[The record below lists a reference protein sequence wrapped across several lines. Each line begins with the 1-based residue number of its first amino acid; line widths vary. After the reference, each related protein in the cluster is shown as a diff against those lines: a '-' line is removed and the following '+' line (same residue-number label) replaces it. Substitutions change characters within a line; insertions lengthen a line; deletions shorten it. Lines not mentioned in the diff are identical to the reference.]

1 MPFLYIRTGGK
12 CDIMRKYVS
21 LLLAGA
27 MVVGSLSGCG
37 SAFEEESQTT
47 AAVTAGEGSGDTQ
60 ASQESVGGTE
70 AVSQTAP
77 GGNMLHIPAKREFP
91 TVDTQKD
98 TEFYVVPL
106 NIYDRLVECEVVD
119 GVAEIVPSLAES
131 WTVSDD
137 GLVYTFHLRD
147 DVTFH
152 NGEKLTADDV
162 VYTIDRMMDPDTG
175 ARNTDAF
182 SMIKG
187 AKARLDGQADGVE
200 GAVALDENTVELTLE
215 APFGPFLANLATPA
229 CSIYNRKATEAA
241 GDQFGID
248 PQVTVGTGPFK
259 MSDWVLNDKL
269 TMVRN
274 DDYFKGAPKL
284 DGIEVIQVPDENTQ
298 KLMYE
303 NGELDIVDLSS
314 SSSQLGYFLENDAY
328 KDNLV
333 TGPEAGSYFYVFNQD
348 MKPTDDVRVR
358 KAISMAID
366 RQTILDQ
373 MYSGAGHLVNSML
386 PDGVLGAYDAQEIPY
401 DPEGA
406 RALLA
411 EAGYSDGCEL
421 EICQQTDNPDAL
433 AINQVVQ
440 SMLSQVGITVTIKQM
455 DDAAYFAE
463 RKEGRLG
470 MTRASWKADFN
481 DPDNFLYTFFTERN
495 AKIRSNN
502 HKNTDVYQWLEDA
515 RAMVDEDERMAL
527 YQKIDTAVVQDDA
540 AVLPLFQMDHIVV
553 VQDWVKDF
561 HVAWNGWT
569 DVSYYTVSLEK

>member
-1 MPFLYIRTGGK
+1 MK
-12 CDIMRKYVS
+12 KYLS

-27 MVVGSLSGCG
+27 VALGALSGCS
-37 SAFEEESQTT
+37 SAFEDNTQSGAASASDEST
-47 AAVTAGEGSGDTQ
+47 AASKGSPGETQ
-60 ASQESVGGTE
+60 

-77 GGNMLHIPAKREFP
+77 GSNMLHIPAKDEFP

-106 NIYDRLVECEVVD
+106 NIYDRLVECQVVD
-119 GVAEIVPSLAES
+119 GVAEIVPSLAKS
-131 WTVSDD
+131 WEVSDD

-147 DVTFH
+147 DVVFH
-152 NGEKLTADDV
+152 NGEVLTADDV
-162 VYTIDRMMDPDTG
+162 VYTIDRMMNPDTA
-175 ARNTDAF
+175 ARNTDAY

-187 AKARLDGQADGVE
+187 AKARLNGEADSVE
-200 GAVALDENTVELTLE
+200 GAAALDEHTVELTLE
-215 APFGPFLANLATPA
+215 VPFGPFLANLATPA
-229 CSIYNRKATEAA
+229 CSIYNRKATEEA

-248 PQVTVGTGPFK
+248 PQLTIGTGPFK
-259 MSDWVLNDKL
+259 MSDWMLNDKL

-314 SSSQLGYFLENDAY
+314 SSSQLAYFLGNDAY

-333 TGPEAGSYFYVFNQD
+333 TGPEAGCYFYVFNQD

-358 KAISMAID
+358 KAVSMAID

-373 MYSGAGHLVNSML
+373 MYSGAGHVVNSML
-386 PDGVLGAYDAQEIPY
+386 PDGVLGAYDTQEIPY
-401 DPEGA
+401 DPEKA
-406 RALLA
+406 KALLA
-411 EAGYSDGCEL
+411 EAGYGEGCQL
-421 EICQQTDNPDAL
+421 EIYQQTDNPDAL

-440 SMLSQVGITVTIKQM
+440 SMLNEVGITVTIKQM

-515 RAMVDEDERMAL
+515 RAMTDEDERMAL
-527 YQKIDTAVVQDDA
+527 YQKIDTAMVQEDA
-540 AVLPLFQMDHIVV
+540 SVLPLFQMDHIVV

-561 HVAWNGWT
+561 HVAWNGWS

>member
-440 SMLSQVGITVTIKQM
+440 SMLSQVGIKVTIKQV
-455 DDAAYFAE
+455 DEAAYYAE
-463 RKEGRLG
+463 RKEGKIG
-470 MTRASWKADFN
+470 MTRSVWWADFN
-481 DPDNFLYTFFTERN
+481 DPDNFLYTFFTEKN
-495 AKIRSNN
+495 TKARSMNY
-502 HKNTDVYQWLEDA
+502 KNTDVYQWLEDA
-515 RAMVDEDERMAL
+515 RAMVDEEERMAL
-527 YQKIDTAVVQDDA
+527 YQKIDTTVVQED
-540 AVLPLFQMDHIVV
+540 VVVFPLFQMDHIVV
-553 VQDWVKDF
+553 VQDWVKGF
-561 HVAWNGWT
+561 QIPWNGWT
-569 DVSYYTVSLEK
+569 DTSYYTVSIER

>member
-1 MPFLYIRTGGK
+1 
-12 CDIMRKYVS
+12 MRKYLS
-21 LLLAGA
+21 LLMAGA
-27 MVVGSLSGCG
+27 LAVSVLGGCG

-47 AAVTAGEGSGDTQ
+47 TTAAAGQTGTQ
-60 ASQESVGGTE
+60 ASAGPEGETGAVTE
-70 AVSQTAP
+70 GAAP
-77 GGNMLHIPAKREFP
+77 GGNMLHIPSKDEFP

-131 WTVSDD
+131 WDVSSD

-162 VYTIDRMMDPDTG
+162 VYTVDRMMNPVTE

-187 AKARLDGQADGVE
+187 ASARLNGEADSVE
-200 GAVALDENTVELTLE
+200 GVKAVDEHTVEITLDV
-215 APFGPFLANLATPA
+215 PFGPFLANLATPA

-248 PQVTVGTGPFK
+248 PQLTVGTGPFK

-274 DDYFKGAPKL
+274 DDYFKGAAKL
-284 DGIEVIQVPDENTQ
+284 DGIEILQVPDENTQ

-314 SSSQLGYFLENDAY
+314 FSSQLDYFLDNDAY

-333 TGPEAGSYFYVFNQD
+333 TGPEAGCYFYAFNQD

-373 MYSGAGHLVNSML
+373 MYSGAGHVVNSML

-406 RALLA
+406 KALLA
-411 EAGYSDGCEL
+411 EAGYGDGCEL
-421 EICQQTDNPDAL
+421 EIFQQTDNPSAL

-440 SMLSQVGITVTIKQM
+440 SMLSEVGITATIKQM

-502 HKNTDVYQWLEDA
+502 HKNKDVYQWLEDA

-527 YQKIDTAVVQDDA
+527 YQKIDTIMVQDDA

-561 HVAWNGWT
+561 HVAWNGWS

>member
-1 MPFLYIRTGGK
+1 MK
-12 CDIMRKYVS
+12 KYLS

-27 MVVGSLSGCG
+27 VALGALSGCS
-37 SAFEEESQTT
+37 SAFEDNTQSGAASASDEST
-47 AAVTAGEGSGDTQ
+47 AASKGSPGETQ
-60 ASQESVGGTE
+60 

-77 GGNMLHIPAKREFP
+77 GSNMLHIPAKDEFP

-106 NIYDRLVECEVVD
+106 NIYDRLVECQVVD
-119 GVAEIVPSLAES
+119 GVAEIVPSLAKS
-131 WTVSDD
+131 WEVSDD

-147 DVTFH
+147 DVVFH
-152 NGEKLTADDV
+152 NGEVLTADDV
-162 VYTIDRMMDPDTG
+162 VYTIDRMMNPDTA
-175 ARNTDAF
+175 ARNTDAY

-187 AKARLDGQADGVE
+187 AKARLNGEADSVE
-200 GAVALDENTVELTLE
+200 GAAALDEHTVELTLE
-215 APFGPFLANLATPA
+215 VPFGPFLANLATPA
-229 CSIYNRKATEAA
+229 CSIYNRKATEEA

-248 PQVTVGTGPFK
+248 PQLTIGTGPFK

-314 SSSQLGYFLENDAY
+314 SSSQLAYFLGNDAY

-333 TGPEAGSYFYVFNQD
+333 TGPEAGCYFYVFNQD

-358 KAISMAID
+358 KAVSMAID

-373 MYSGAGHLVNSML
+373 MYSGAGHVVNSML
-386 PDGVLGAYDAQEIPY
+386 PDGVLGAYDTQEIPY
-401 DPEGA
+401 DPEKA
-406 RALLA
+406 KALLA
-411 EAGYSDGCEL
+411 EAGYGEGCQL
-421 EICQQTDNPDAL
+421 EIYQQTDNPDAL

-440 SMLSQVGITVTIKQM
+440 SMLNEVGITVTIKQM

-515 RAMVDEDERMAL
+515 RAMTDEDERMAL
-527 YQKIDTAVVQDDA
+527 YQKIETAMVQEDA
-540 AVLPLFQMDHIVV
+540 SVLPLFQMDHIVV

-561 HVAWNGWT
+561 HVAWNGWS

>member
-1 MPFLYIRTGGK
+1 MK
-12 CDIMRKYVS
+12 KYVS
-21 LLLAGA
+21 FLLAGTVA
-27 MVVGSLSGCG
+27 LGLLNGCG
-37 SAFEEESQTT
+37 SAFEDTAETTVTPGSPAEST
-47 AAVTAGEGSGDTQ
+47 GGGQ
-60 ASQESVGGTE
+60 ASQGGDEKTQ

-77 GGNMLHIPAKREFP
+77 GENMLHIPSKDEFP

-106 NIYDRLVECEVVD
+106 NIYDRLVECEVID

-131 WTVSDD
+131 WDVSDD

-162 VYTIDRMMDPDTG
+162 VYTIDRMMNPDTA
-175 ARNTDAF
+175 ARNTDAY

-187 AKARLDGQADGVE
+187 AKARLDGEADSVE
-200 GAVALDENTVELTLE
+200 GVAALDDYTVEITLDV
-215 APFGPFLANLATPA
+215 PFGPFLANLATPA
-229 CSIYNRKATEAA
+229 CSIYNRKATEEA

-248 PQVTVGTGPFK
+248 PQLTVGSGPFK
-259 MSDWVLNDKL
+259 MSDWVLNDRL

-314 SSSQLGYFLENDAY
+314 SSSQLAYFLGNDAY

-333 TGPEAGSYFYVFNQD
+333 IGPEAGSYFYVFNQD
-348 MKPTDDVRVR
+348 MKPTDDLRVR

-386 PDGVLGAYDAQEIPY
+386 PDGVLGAYEAAEIPY

-406 RALLA
+406 RALLE
-411 EAGYSDGCEL
+411 EAGYGDGCEL
-421 EICQQTDNPDAL
+421 EIFQQTDNPDAL

-440 SMLSQVGITVTIKQM
+440 SMLSEVGITVKITQM

-463 RKEGRLG
+463 RKEGKLG

-502 HKNTDVYQWLEDA
+502 HKNADVYRWLEDA

-569 DVSYYTVSLEK
+569 DVSYYTVSLEKQGQ

>member
-1 MPFLYIRTGGK
+1 MK
-12 CDIMRKYVS
+12 KYLS

-27 MVVGSLSGCG
+27 VALGALSGCS
-37 SAFEEESQTT
+37 SAFEDNTQSGAASASDEST
-47 AAVTAGEGSGDTQ
+47 AASKGSPGETQ
-60 ASQESVGGTE
+60 

-77 GGNMLHIPAKREFP
+77 GSNMLHIPAKDEFP

-106 NIYDRLVECEVVD
+106 NIYDRLVECQVVD
-119 GVAEIVPSLAES
+119 GVAEIVPSLAKS
-131 WTVSDD
+131 WEVSDD

-147 DVTFH
+147 DVVFH
-152 NGEKLTADDV
+152 NGEVLTADDV
-162 VYTIDRMMDPDTG
+162 VYTIDRMMNPDTA
-175 ARNTDAF
+175 ARNTDAY

-187 AKARLDGQADGVE
+187 AKARLNGEADSVE
-200 GAVALDENTVELTLE
+200 GAAALDEHTVELTLE
-215 APFGPFLANLATPA
+215 VPFGPFLANLATPA
-229 CSIYNRKATEAA
+229 CSIYNRKATEEA

-248 PQVTVGTGPFK
+248 PQLTIGTGPFK

-314 SSSQLGYFLENDAY
+314 SSSQLAYFLGNDAY

-333 TGPEAGSYFYVFNQD
+333 TGPEAGCYFYVFNQD

-358 KAISMAID
+358 KAVSMAID

-373 MYSGAGHLVNSML
+373 MYSGAGHVVNSML
-386 PDGVLGAYDAQEIPY
+386 PDGVLGAYDTQEIPY
-401 DPEGA
+401 DPEKA
-406 RALLA
+406 KALLA
-411 EAGYSDGCEL
+411 EAGYGEGCQL
-421 EICQQTDNPDAL
+421 EIYQQTDNPDAL

-440 SMLSQVGITVTIKQM
+440 SMLNEVGITVTIKQM

-515 RAMVDEDERMAL
+515 RAMTDEDERMAL
-527 YQKIDTAVVQDDA
+527 YQKIDTAMVQEDA
-540 AVLPLFQMDHIVV
+540 SVLPLFQMDHIVV

-561 HVAWNGWT
+561 HVAWNGWS

>member
-1 MPFLYIRTGGK
+1 MKRSL
-12 CDIMRKYVS
+12 S

-27 MVVGSLSGCG
+27 LAVTALSGCG
-37 SAFEEESQTT
+37 SAFEKDGSASAPAATEAAQGSDKESL
-47 AAVTAGEGSGDTQ
+47 
-60 ASQESVGGTE
+60 GGTE

-77 GGNMLHIPAKREFP
+77 GGNVLHIPSKDEFP

-119 GVAEIVPSLAES
+119 GVAEILPSLAKS
-131 WTVSDD
+131 WKISDD
-137 GLVYTFHLRD
+137 GLVYTFSLRD

-162 VYTIDRMMDPDTG
+162 VYTIDRMMNPDTA
-175 ARNTDAF
+175 ARNTDAY

-187 AKARLDGQADGVE
+187 ATARLNGEADSVE
-200 GAVALDENTVELTLE
+200 GAKALDEYTVELTLE

-248 PQVTVGTGPFK
+248 PALTVGSGPFK
-259 MSDWVLNDKL
+259 MSDWVLNDRL

-284 DGIEVIQVPDENTQ
+284 DAIEVIQVPDENTQ

-314 SSSQLGYFLENDAY
+314 SSSQLAYFLGNDAY

-333 TGPEAGSYFYVFNQD
+333 TGPEAGVYFYAFNQD

-373 MYSGAGHLVNSML
+373 MYSGAGHVVNSML
-386 PDGVLGAYDAQEIPY
+386 PDGVLGAYDAKELPY

-406 RALLA
+406 KALLA
-411 EAGYSDGCEL
+411 EAGYADGCEL
-421 EICQQTDNPDAL
+421 EICQQTDNPSAL

-440 SMLSQVGITVTIKQM
+440 SMLGEVGIKVTIKQM
-455 DDAAYFAE
+455 DDAAYFGE
-463 RKEGRLG
+463 RKEGKLG

-481 DPDNFLYTFFTERN
+481 DPDNFLYTFFSERN

-502 HKNTDVYQWLEDA
+502 HKNKDVYQWLEDA

-527 YQKIDTAVVQDDA
+527 YQKIDTAMIQEDA
-540 AVLPLFQMDHIVV
+540 TMLPLFQMDHIVV

-561 HVAWNGWT
+561 HVAWNGWQ
-569 DVSYYTVSLEK
+569 DVAYYTVSLEK

>member
-1 MPFLYIRTGGK
+1 MLFLYIRTGGQ
-12 CDIMRKYVS
+12 CAIMKKYLS
-21 LLLAGA
+21 LLVAGA
-27 MVVGSLSGCG
+27 VALGSLSGCS
-37 SAFEEESQTT
+37 SAFEDSTDTAPSAVSGESTGTSQDSQGGG
-47 AAVTAGEGSGDTQ
+47 GETQ
-60 ASQESVGGTE
+60 

-77 GGNMLHIPAKREFP
+77 GGNMLHIPSKDEFP

-119 GVAEIVPSLAES
+119 GVAEIVPSLAET
-131 WTVSDD
+131 WEVSDD

-162 VYTIDRMMDPDTG
+162 VYTIDRMMDPDTE
-175 ARNTDAF
+175 ARNTDAY

-187 AKARLDGQADGVE
+187 AKDRLEGGADSVE
-200 GAVALDENTVELTLE
+200 GVKALDEHTVEITLE
-215 APFGPFLANLATPA
+215 VPFGPFLANLATPA
-229 CSIYNRKATEAA
+229 CSIYNRKATEEA

-248 PQVTVGTGPFK
+248 PKLTVGTGPFK
-259 MSDWVLNDKL
+259 MADWVLNDRL

-284 DGIEVIQVPDENTQ
+284 DGIEVVQVPDENTQ

-303 NGELDIVDLSS
+303 NGELDILDLSNF
-314 SSSQLGYFLENDAY
+314 SSQLEYFLENDTY

-333 TGPEAGSYFYVFNQD
+333 TGPEAGCYFYAFNQD
-348 MKPTDDVRVR
+348 MEPTNDVRVR
-358 KAISMAID
+358 KAISMAVD
-366 RQTILDQ
+366 RQVILDQ
-373 MYSGAGHLVNSML
+373 MYSGAGHVVNSML
-386 PDGVLGAYDAQEIPY
+386 PDGVLGAYDAEEIPY
-401 DPEGA
+401 DPEKA
-406 RALLA
+406 RALLE
-411 EAGYSDGCEL
+411 EAGYGDGCEL
-421 EICQQTDNPDAL
+421 EIYQQTDNPDAL

-440 SMLSQVGITVTIKQM
+440 SMLNEVGITVTIRQL

-481 DPDNFLYTFFTERN
+481 DPDNFLYTFFSERN

-527 YQKIDTAVVQDDA
+527 YQKIDTAVVQEDA
-540 AVLPLFQMDHIVV
+540 VVLPLFQRDHIVV

-561 HVAWNGWT
+561 HVAWNGWS

>member
-1 MPFLYIRTGGK
+1 
-12 CDIMRKYVS
+12 MRKYVS

-27 MVVGSLSGCG
+27 MVMGSLSGCG

-60 ASQESVGGTE
+60 ASRESTGGTE

-77 GGNMLHIPAKREFP
+77 GNNMLHIPAKREFP

-119 GVAEIVPSLAES
+119 GVAQIVPSLAES

-137 GLVYTFHLRD
+137 GLVYTFHLRG

-187 AKARLDGQADGVE
+187 AKARLDGQADMVE

-248 PQVTVGTGPFK
+248 PQATVGTGPFK

-386 PDGVLGAYDAQEIPY
+386 PDGVLGAYDTQEIPY

-406 RALLA
+406 KALLA
-411 EAGYSDGCEL
+411 EAGYGDGCEL

>member
-1 MPFLYIRTGGK
+1 MK
-12 CDIMRKYVS
+12 KYVS
-21 LLLAGA
+21 LLMAGVLA
-27 MVVGSLSGCG
+27 VGTLGGCS
-37 SAFEEESQTT
+37 SAFEDTADTTSAAAGGSTKAVQEES
-47 AAVTAGEGSGDTQ
+47 GES
-60 ASQESVGGTE
+60 SGGTG
-70 AVSQTAP
+70 ATDQSAP
-77 GGNMLHIPAKREFP
+77 GDNMLHIPAKDEFP

-119 GVAEIVPSLAES
+119 GVAEIVPSLAET
-131 WTVSDD
+131 WEVSDD
-137 GLVYTFHLRD
+137 GLVYTFHLRK

-162 VYTIDRMMDPDTG
+162 VYTVDRMMNPDTA
-175 ARNTDAF
+175 ARNTDVY

-187 AKARLDGQADGVE
+187 ANARLNGEADSVE
-200 GAVALDENTVELTLE
+200 GVVALDEYTVEFTLDV
-215 APFGPFLANLATPA
+215 PFGPFLANLATPA
-229 CSIYNRKATEAA
+229 CSVYNRKATQEA

-248 PQVTVGTGPFK
+248 PELTVGTGPFK
-259 MSDWVLNDKL
+259 MSDWVLNDRL
-269 TMVRN
+269 TMVKN

-314 SSSQLGYFLENDAY
+314 SSSQLAYFLGNDAY

-333 TGPEAGSYFYVFNQD
+333 TGPEAGCYFYVFNQD
-348 MKPTDDVRVR
+348 IKPTDDVRVR

-373 MYSGAGHLVNSML
+373 MYSGAGHVVNSML
-386 PDGVLGAYDAQEIPY
+386 PDGVLGAYDAAEIPY

-406 RALLA
+406 KALLA
-411 EAGYSDGCEL
+411 EAGYGDGCEL
-421 EICQQTDNPDAL
+421 EIYQQTDNPDAL
-433 AINQVVQ
+433 AINQVIQ
-440 SMLSQVGITVTIKQM
+440 SMLNEVGITVTIKQM

-515 RAMVDEDERMAL
+515 RAMVDEKERMAL
-527 YQKIDTAVVQDDA
+527 YQKIDTTVIQEDFT
-540 AVLPLFQMDHIVV
+540 VLPLFQMDHIVV